1 MVKKVAIIGAGPGG
15 LTLAHYLLRREH
27 KYQIDIYERRS
38 DPRDIP
44 LNQTRTF
51 PMSLG
56 DRGLKTLW
64 QIPGLEAE
72 IKTISLETTG
82 SILHQKNGKQR
93 RLDRKKTFVSIDR
106 NHLTLAILKNLNQQY
121 DHSRLNIYFD
131 CQCTNIDIANKTIN
145 ITQNSSTE
153 QPTELTRNYDL
164 LIGADG
170 ARSVVREAFFQTQD
184 FQVETDYVPSAY
196 KSLYLPNP
204 AEISDINLEAR
215 KVHAWR
221 LNNGIT
227 VLLVHQIDK
236 TMNGVI
242 LFPYQNNPIAELK
255 TGAQV
260 QQFFQENF
268 PVVSKFLPQSAA
280 EEFAQRPISR
290 VLTVRCNRYHIEDSV
305 LLIGDAAHAVSPS
318 IGQGC
323 NSTLEDVRIF
333 NEILDK
339 NADDLGKS
347 LSEYS
352 LVRVPDGH
360 AVKELSD
367 YSFPTDKKLFAEF
380 IIRNSFAKFLH
391 PIFPRKFPP
400 PILDAVFAD
409 DISYSTILLQNQD
422 WISKLKKNNHSLQS

>member
-72 IKTISLETTG
+72 VKAISLETTG
-82 SILHQKNGKQR
+82 SILYQKNGKQR
-93 RLDRKKTFVSIDR
+93 RLDRKKVFVSIDR
-106 NHLTLAILKNLNQQY
+106 NYLTLAILKNLVKQY
-121 DHSRLNIYFD
+121 DQSRLNIYFD
-131 CQCTNIDIANKTIN
+131 CQCQDIDLANKTIK
-145 ITQNSSTE
+145 ITQSLSGK
-153 QPTELTRNYDL
+153 PTEFTRSYDL

-170 ARSVVREAFFQTQD
+170 ARSVVREAFLQTQD
-184 FQVETDYVPSAY
+184 FQVQTDYVPSAY

-204 AEISDINLEAR
+204 AEISDIYLEPG

-221 LNNGIT
+221 LNSGIT
-227 VLLVHQIDK
+227 ILLVHQIDK

-255 TGAQV
+255 TAAQV

-268 PVVSKFLPQSAA
+268 PAVSKILPQSEA
-280 EEFAQRPISR
+280 EEFSQRPISR

-339 NADDLGKS
+339 NADDLKKS
-347 LSEYS
+347 LQEYS
-352 LVRVPDGH
+352 LLRVADGH

-380 IIRNSFAKFLH
+380 IIRNSVAKFLH
-391 PIFPRKFPP
+391 PLFPKKFPQ

-409 DISYSTILLQNQD
+409 DISYSKILLQNQD
-422 WISKLKKNNHSLQS
+422 WISKVKNNNHSLQN

>member
-27 KYQIDIYERRS
+27 QYQIDIYERRS

-72 IKTISLETTG
+72 VKAISLETTG
-82 SILHQKNGKQR
+82 SILHQKNGKKR
-93 RLDRKKTFVSIDR
+93 RLDRKKVFVSIDR
-106 NHLTLAILKNLNQQY
+106 NHLTLAILKNLVKQY
-121 DHSRLNIYFD
+121 DQSRLNIYFD
-131 CQCTNIDIANKTIN
+131 CQCQNIDIANKTIK
-145 ITQNSSTE
+145 ITQNLSAK
-153 QPTELTRNYDL
+153 PTEFTRNYDL

-170 ARSVVREAFFQTQD
+170 ARSVVREAFSQTQD
-184 FQVETDYVPSAY
+184 FQVQTDYVPSAY

-204 AEISDINLEAR
+204 AEISDIKLEPR

-221 LNNGIT
+221 LNSGIS

-255 TGAQV
+255 TAAQV

-268 PVVSKFLPQSAA
+268 PEVSKILPPSAA

-339 NADDLGKS
+339 NADDLKKS
-347 LSEYS
+347 LPEYNS
-352 LVRVPDGH
+352 LRVADGH
-360 AVKELSD
+360 AVKDLSD

-380 IIRNSFAKFLH
+380 IIRNSVAKFLH
-391 PIFPRKFPP
+391 PLFPKKFPP
-400 PILDAVFAD
+400 SILDAVFDD
-409 DISYSTILLQNQD
+409 DISYSKILLQNQD
-422 WISKLKKNNHSLQS
+422 WISKVKNKNHSL

>member
-27 KYQIDIYERRS
+27 KYQIDIYEHRS
-38 DPRDIP
+38 DPRNIP

-72 IKTISLETTG
+72 VKAISLETTG

-93 RLDRKKTFVSIDR
+93 RLDRKKVFVSIDR
-106 NHLTLAILKNLNQQY
+106 NHLTLAILKNLVKQY
-121 DHSRLNIYFD
+121 DQSRLNIYFD
-131 CQCTNIDIANKTIN
+131 CQCQNINIANKTIK
-145 ITQNSSTE
+145 ITQNLSE
-153 QPTELTRNYDL
+153 QPTEFTRNYDL

-170 ARSVVREAFFQTQD
+170 ARSVVREAFSQTQD
-184 FQVETDYVPSAY
+184 FQVQTNYVPSAY

-204 AEISDINLEAR
+204 AEILDIKLEPG

-221 LNNGIT
+221 LNSGIS

-255 TGAQV
+255 TAAQV

-268 PVVSKFLPQSAA
+268 PEVSKILPQSAA

-339 NADDLGKS
+339 NADDLKKS
-347 LSEYS
+347 LPEYS
-352 LVRVPDGH
+352 SLRVADGH
-360 AVKELSD
+360 AVKDLSD

-380 IIRNSFAKFLH
+380 IIRNSVAKFLH
-391 PIFPRKFPP
+391 PLFPKKFPP
-400 PILDAVFAD
+400 SILDAVFDD
-409 DISYSTILLQNQD
+409 DISYSKILLQNQD
-422 WISKLKKNNHSLQS
+422 WISKVKNKNHSL